1 MEPSGTVNDP
11 RKQHESRDGYPH
23 LKAVTLV
30 CTLKP
35 SPATSSADK
44 LAHDLASEFEKHD
57 VEVEFIRLVDHLIK
71 PGVEID
77 MKNGDEWPMIRE
89 KIMAAD
95 ILIVATPTWV
105 GQMSSEALRAIERLD
120 AELSETDDE
129 GRYQT
134 YPKVAAVAIVGNE
147 DGAHKITADVLQA
160 LNDLGFT
167 FAANAATYWNGEAM
181 HTTDYIDLKEIP
193 EKVALANKMVAA
205 NTAHLARLLRGA
217 QYPAIE

>member
-1 MEPSGTVNDP
+1 MNSDVA
-11 RKQHESRDGYPH
+11 
-23 LKAVTLV
+23 LKAVALV
-30 CTLKP
+30 ATLKR
-35 SPATSSADK
+35 SPEASSADK
-44 LAHDLASEFEKHD
+44 LAHDLGAEFEKLN
-57 VEVEFIRLVDHLIK
+57 VEVEYVRLVDHVIK

-77 MKNGDEWPMIRE
+77 MKNGDEWPKIRT
-89 KIMAAD
+89 KIMESD

-105 GQMSSEALRAIERLD
+105 GQMSSELLRAIERLD

-160 LNDLGFT
+160 LNDVGFT
-167 FAANAATYWNGEAM
+167 WAANAATYWNGEAM
-181 HTTDYIDLKEIP
+181 HTTDYLELKEIP

-205 NTAHLARLLRGA
+205 NTTHLARLLKGA
-217 QYPAIE
+217 NYPPVE

>member
-1 MEPSGTVNDP
+1 MN
-11 RKQHESRDGYPH
+11 ESIP

-30 CTLKP
+30 CTLKRTP
-35 SPATSSADK
+35 EASSADK
-44 LAHDLASEFEKHD
+44 LARDLAAEFETQN
-57 VEVEFIRLVDHLIK
+57 VTTEFIRVVDHVIK

-77 MKNGDEWPMIRE
+77 MQNGDEWPKIRQ
-89 KIMAAD
+89 KIMEAD
-95 ILIVATPTWV
+95 ILIMATPTWV

-120 AELSETDDE
+120 AELSETDE
-129 GRYQT
+129 AGRFQT

-160 LNDLGFT
+160 LNDVGFT

-193 EKVALANKMVAA
+193 EKVASTNKMVAA
-205 NTAHLARLLRGA
+205 NTAHLARLLKQA
-217 QYPAIE
+217 NYPSLQ

>member
-1 MEPSGTVNDP
+1 MNSDVA
-11 RKQHESRDGYPH
+11 S
-23 LKAVTLV
+23 KAVALV
-30 CTLKP
+30 ATLKR
-35 SPATSSADK
+35 SPEASSADK
-44 LAHDLASEFEKHD
+44 LAHDLGAEFEKLNVK
-57 VEVEFIRLVDHLIK
+57 VEYVRLVDHVIK

-77 MKNGDEWPMIRE
+77 MKNGDEWPKIRT
-89 KIMAAD
+89 KIMESD

-105 GQMSSEALRAIERLD
+105 GQMSSELLRAIERLD

-160 LNDLGFT
+160 LNDVGFT
-167 FAANAATYWNGEAM
+167 WAANAATYWNGEAM
-181 HTTDYIDLKEIP
+181 HTTDYLELKEIP

-205 NTAHLARLLRGA
+205 NTTHLARLLKGA
-217 QYPAIE
+217 NYPPVE

>member
-1 MEPSGTVNDP
+1 MSDTIIT
-11 RKQHESRDGYPH
+11 R
-23 LKAVTLV
+23 LKAVALIT
-30 CTLKP
+30 TLKRTP
-35 SPATSSADK
+35 EASSADK
-44 LAHDLASEFEKHD
+44 LAHDLAAEFD
-57 VEVEFIRLVDHLIK
+57 TQGVDTEFIRLVDHVIK

-77 MKNGDEWPMIRE
+77 MKNGDEWPQIRK

-105 GQMSSEALRAIERLD
+105 GQMSSELLRAIERLD

-147 DGAHKITADVLQA
+147 DGAHKITADVLQS

-181 HTTDYIDLKEIP
+181 QTTNYLDLKEIP
-193 EKVALANKMVAA
+193 EKVALANKMVAT
-205 NTAHLARLLRGA
+205 NTTHLARLLRGA
-217 QYPAIE
+217 QYPPVK

>member
-1 MEPSGTVNDP
+1 MSDTIIT
-11 RKQHESRDGYPH
+11 R
-23 LKAVTLV
+23 LKAVTLI

-35 SPATSSADK
+35 SPAESSADK
-44 LAHDLASEFEKHD
+44 LAHDLAAEFETQGVD
-57 VEVEFIRLVDHLIK
+57 MEFIRLVDHVIK

-77 MKNGDEWPMIRE
+77 MKNGDEWPKIRQ
-89 KIMAAD
+89 KIMDAD
-95 ILIVATPTWV
+95 ILVIATPTWV

-129 GRYQT
+129 GRFQT
-134 YPKVAAVAIVGNE
+134 YPRVAAVAIVGNE

-181 HTTDYIDLKEIP
+181 HTTDYLELKEIP
-193 EKVALANKMVAA
+193 EKVAEANKMVAT
-205 NTAHLARLLRGA
+205 NTAHLARLLKGSM
-217 QYPAIE
+217 YPPIK